1 MTLKEEKLFCCVCK
15 KLNVYETVTDF
26 SPSVQHDLDG
36 RPHGEER
43 YALTKSIQVCPYC
56 RYANFSVDT
65 EIEGFDAE
73 KVVHSGEFLE
83 RAKKVSG
90 AKKFILSAYLYEKA
104 RDFITAGY
112 LYMNAAWTFDD
123 ENAKN
128 SRTTLKLHEK
138 SQGSNEETKN
148 SHISARTFDDKI
160 DKKRSSNASY
170 TNETRTFDHKISRN
184 HSNSDKTS
192 VGSLNAARTFD
203 DENAKNSRTT
213 SKLHEKSQGSNEET
227 KNSHISARTFDD
239 KIDKKRSSNAS
250 YTNETRTFDHK
261 ISRNHSNSDKTSVG
275 SLNAARTF
283 DDENA
288 KNSRTT
294 SKLHEKSQG
303 SNEETK
309 NSHISARTFDDKI
322 DRERLKSIEVTN
334 ENQNLNEKHSQSVHS
349 KDFKGENDEDCA
361 KYFRIKAAECFA
373 KGGFSEDTAAAHC
386 DCLRRTGDFK
396 AARTFAKKALKILR
410 PEGELYDSLKI
421 EIDLCRKKDDSCK
434 VFVPRKKGFFG
445 FFRGK
450 KK

>member
-1 MTLKEEKLFCCVCK
+1 
-15 KLNVYETVTDF
+15 
-26 SPSVQHDLDG
+26 
-36 RPHGEER
+36 
-43 YALTKSIQVCPYC
+43 
-56 RYANFSVDT
+56 
-65 EIEGFDAE
+65 
-73 KVVHSGEFLE
+73 
-83 RAKKVSG
+83 
-90 AKKFILSAYLYEKA
+90 
-104 RDFITAGY
+104 
-112 LYMNAAWTFDD
+112 MNAAW
-123 ENAKN
+123 
-128 SRTTLKLHEK
+128 
-138 SQGSNEETKN
+138 
-148 SHISARTFDDKI
+148 
-160 DKKRSSNASY
+160 
-170 TNETRTFDHKISRN
+170 
-184 HSNSDKTS
+184 
-192 VGSLNAARTFD
+192 TFD

-261 ISRNHSNSDKTSVG
+261 ISRNHSNSNKTSVG
-275 SLNAARTF
+275 SLNAAWTF

-434 VFVPRKKGFFG
+434 VFAPRKKGFFG

>member
-138 SQGSNEETKN
+138 SQDSNEETKN
-148 SHISARTFDDKI
+148 SHIPARTFDDKI

-184 HSNSDKTS
+184 HSNSNKTS
-192 VGSLNAARTFD
+192 VGSLNAAW
-203 DENAKNSRTT
+203 
-213 SKLHEKSQGSNEET
+213 
-227 KNSHISARTFDD
+227 
-239 KIDKKRSSNAS
+239 
-250 YTNETRTFDHK
+250 
-261 ISRNHSNSDKTSVG
+261 
-275 SLNAARTF
+275 TF

>member
-83 RAKKVSG
+83 TAKKVSG

-112 LYMNAAWTFDD
+112 LYMNAAW
-123 ENAKN
+123 
-128 SRTTLKLHEK
+128 
-138 SQGSNEETKN
+138 
-148 SHISARTFDDKI
+148 
-160 DKKRSSNASY
+160 
-170 TNETRTFDHKISRN
+170 
-184 HSNSDKTS
+184 
-192 VGSLNAARTFD
+192 TFD

-250 YTNETRTFDHK
+250 YTNE
-261 ISRNHSNSDKTSVG
+261 
-275 SLNAARTF
+275 
-283 DDENA
+283 
-288 KNSRTT
+288 
-294 SKLHEKSQG
+294 
-303 SNEETK
+303 
-309 NSHISARTFDDKI
+309 ARTFDDKI